1 MYRKEQRRKLN
12 LLMKNWIEKEQP
24 DDDKIQSLKKD
35 LKIHDFICSLL
46 LQREVNSIEKAQK
59 FFRPDINLLHD
70 PFLMKDMKKVVE
82 KIQNLKD
89 QRIMI
94 LGDYDVDG
102 TTSTAMLYKYFKNIG
117 YNLLYYIPDR
127 YNEGYGVSKKAIE
140 YAEINKVSLI
150 IAVDCGIKA
159 IDQVNLSNSK
169 NIDMVICD
177 HHLPDDQIPNAFGIL
192 NPKQENC
199 NYPFKDLCGCGIAY
213 KLITAHNSLVDC
225 SIDTSIFLDF
235 VALAT
240 ISDMM
245 PLIDENRIMVFHGLN
260 VINTNPRIGLRNFLK
275 SINGRIDE
283 SKISF
288 NIGPR
293 INAAG
298 RMKTGKIIVDL
309 LIEEDI
315 NRANTLSNDVEYLN
329 QKRRR
334 IEKDVVDQAL
344 KQIDNERYANIVCGE
359 GWNQGVLGIVAS
371 RIIERS
377 YKPTVVLTD
386 SDDDILTGS
395 VRSVKDYDIY
405 KSLSDCQDNLLQYG
419 GHKYAAGLK
428 IKKSNFE
435 IFKNQFESIIK
446 DSVGHKMFTKSFSY
460 DLLIDFSKLTIE
472 NIKIIQRMAPFGLGN
487 KRPVFRTN
495 NCFLDS
501 KLKFLG
507 KDQQI
512 VKSII
517 KDERGLK
524 LPFICFDKKS
534 ELIGNKLPFDILYT
548 VNLNTYSGQ
557 ESIELTI
564 KELFIKK

>member
-1 MYRKEQRRKLN
+1 
-12 LLMKNWIEKEQP
+12 MKNWIEKEQLEE
-24 DDDKIQSLKKD
+24 DILQSLKKD
-35 LKIHDFICSLL
+35 LKIDDFICTLL
-46 LQREVNSIEKAQK
+46 LQREVDSLKKAQN

-82 KIQNLKD
+82 KIQNLKEH
-89 QRIMI
+89 RIMI

-102 TTSTAMLYKYFKNIG
+102 TTSTAMLYKYFKIMG
-117 YNLLYYIPDR
+117 YDLLYYIPDR
-127 YNEGYGVSKKAIE
+127 YEEGYGVSEKAIE

-150 IAVDCGIKA
+150 ITVDCGIKA
-159 IDQVNLSNSK
+159 IHQVDLSNSK
-169 NIDMVICD
+169 NIEVVICD
-177 HHLPDDQIPNAFGIL
+177 HHLPGEQVPNAFGIL

-199 NYPFKDLCGCGIAY
+199 HYPFKELCGCGIAY
-213 KLITAHNSLVDC
+213 KLITAHNTFTES

-260 VINTNPRIGLRNFLK
+260 VINSKPRIGLRNFLK
-275 SINGRIDE
+275 SINGKIDE

-315 NRANTLSNDVEYLN
+315 NIANSLSNDVEHLN
-329 QKRRR
+329 QNRRR
-334 IEKDVVDQAL
+334 IEKSVVDEAL
-344 KQIDNERYANIVCGE
+344 SQIDNQRYTNIVCGE

-371 RIIERS
+371 RLIERS
-377 YKPTVVLTD
+377 YKPTIVLTESND
-386 SDDDILTGS
+386 EILTGS
-395 VRSVKDYDIY
+395 VRSVKDYDVY
-405 KSLSDCQDNLLQYG
+405 KSLSDCQETLLQYG

-428 IKKSNFE
+428 LKKSNFD
-435 IFKNQFESIIK
+435 IFKNQFESIVK
-446 DSVGHKMFTKSFSY
+446 DSVGHKMFTRSFHY

-495 NCFLDS
+495 NCFIDS

-517 KDERGLK
+517 KDEYETK
-524 LPFICFDKKS
+524 LSFICFDKKS
-534 ELIGNKLPFDILYT
+534 DLVGLKSPFDILYN
-548 VNLNTYSGQ
+548 VNLNTFSGR
-557 ESIELTI
+557 EMVELTI
-564 KELFIKK
+564 RELYIKK

>member
-1 MYRKEQRRKLN
+1 
-12 LLMKNWIEKEQP
+12 MKNWIEKEQREE
-24 DDDKIQSLKKD
+24 DKLKSLKKD
-35 LKIHDFICSLL
+35 LKIDDFICTLL
-46 LQREVNSIEKAQK
+46 LQREVDSLKKAQN

-82 KIQNLKD
+82 KIQNLKEH
-89 QRIMI
+89 RIMI

-102 TTSTAMLYKYFKNIG
+102 TTSTAMLYKYFKNMG
-117 YNLLYYIPDR
+117 YDLLYYIPDR
-127 YNEGYGVSKKAIE
+127 YEEGYGVSEKAIE

-150 IAVDCGIKA
+150 ITVDCGIKA
-159 IDQVNLSNSK
+159 IHQVDLSNSK
-169 NIDMVICD
+169 NIDVVICD
-177 HHLPDDQIPNAFGIL
+177 HHLPGEQIPNAFGIL

-199 NYPFKDLCGCGIAY
+199 NYPFKELCGCGIAY
-213 KLITAHNSLVDC
+213 KLITAHNLLVKN
-225 SIDTSIFLDF
+225 SIDTSIYLDF

-260 VINTNPRIGLRNFLK
+260 VMNSKPRIGLRNFLK
-275 SINGRIDE
+275 SINGKIDE

-315 NRANTLSNDVEYLN
+315 NRANTISNDVEYLN
-329 QKRRR
+329 QNRRR
-334 IEKDVVDQAL
+334 IEKYVVNEAL
-344 KQIDNERYANIVCGE
+344 RQIDNERYTNIVCGE

-371 RIIERS
+371 RLIERS
-377 YKPTVVLTD
+377 YKPTVVLTESND
-386 SDDDILTGS
+386 EILTGS
-395 VRSVKDYDIY
+395 VRSVKDYDVY
-405 KSLSDCQDNLLQYG
+405 KSLSDCKDNLIQYG

-428 IKKSNFE
+428 LKKSNFD
-435 IFKNQFESIIK
+435 IFKNQFESIVK
-446 DSVGHKMFTKSFSY
+446 DSVGHKMFTRSLNY
-460 DLLIDFSKLTIE
+460 DLSIDFSKLTIE

-495 NCFLDS
+495 NCFIDS

-517 KDERGLK
+517 KDKYETK
-524 LPFICFDKKS
+524 LSFICFEKKS
-534 ELIGNKLPFDILYT
+534 DLVGLKSPFDILYN
-548 VNLNTYSGQ
+548 VNLNTFSGQ
-557 ESIELTI
+557 ETVELNI
-564 KELFIKK
+564 RELYIKK

>member
-1 MYRKEQRRKLN
+1 
-12 LLMKNWIEKEQP
+12 MKNWIEKEQLEE
-24 DDDKIQSLKKD
+24 DILQSLKKD
-35 LKIHDFICSLL
+35 LKIDDFICTLL
-46 LQREVNSIEKAQK
+46 LQREVDSLKKAQN

-82 KIQNLKD
+82 KIQNLKEH
-89 QRIMI
+89 RIMI

-102 TTSTAMLYKYFKNIG
+102 TTSTAMLYKYFKNMG
-117 YNLLYYIPDR
+117 YDLLYYIPDR
-127 YNEGYGVSKKAIE
+127 YEEGYGVSEKAIE
-140 YAEINKVSLI
+140 HAEINKVSLI
-150 IAVDCGIKA
+150 ITVDCGIKA
-159 IDQVNLSNSK
+159 IHQVDLSNSK
-169 NIDMVICD
+169 NIEVVICD
-177 HHLPDDQIPNAFGIL
+177 HHLPGEQIPNAFGIL

-199 NYPFKDLCGCGIAY
+199 NYPFKELCGCGIAY
-213 KLITAHNSLVDC
+213 KLITAHNTLVEG
-225 SIDTSIFLDF
+225 SIDTSIYLDF

-260 VINTNPRIGLRNFLK
+260 VMNSKPRIGLRNFLK
-275 SINGRIDE
+275 SINGKIDE

-315 NRANTLSNDVEYLN
+315 NRANSLSNDVEYLN
-329 QKRRR
+329 QNRRR
-334 IEKDVVDQAL
+334 IEKSVVDEAL
-344 KQIDNERYANIVCGE
+344 RQIDNQRYTNIVYGE

-371 RIIERS
+371 RLIESS
-377 YKPTVVLTD
+377 YKPTVVLTESND
-386 SDDDILTGS
+386 KILTGS
-395 VRSVKDYDIY
+395 VRSVKDYDVY

-428 IKKSNFE
+428 LKKSNFD
-435 IFKNQFESIIK
+435 IFKNQFESIVK
-446 DSVGHKMFTKSFSY
+446 DSVGNKMFTRSFHY
-460 DLLIDFSKLTIE
+460 DLLIDFSKLTVE

-495 NCFLDS
+495 NCFIDS

-517 KDERGLK
+517 KDKYETK
-524 LPFICFDKKS
+524 LSFICFEKKS
-534 ELIGNKLPFDILYT
+534 DLVGLKSPFDILYN
-548 VNLNTYSGQ
+548 VNLNTFSGQ
-557 ESIELTI
+557 ETVELTI
-564 KELFIKK
+564 RELYIKK

>member
-1 MYRKEQRRKLN
+1 
-12 LLMKNWIEKEQP
+12 MKNWIEKEQLEE
-24 DDDKIQSLKKD
+24 DILQSLKKD
-35 LKIHDFICSLL
+35 LKIDDFICTLL
-46 LQREVNSIEKAQK
+46 LQREVDSLKKAQN

-82 KIQNLKD
+82 KIQNLKEH
-89 QRIMI
+89 RIMI

-102 TTSTAMLYKYFKNIG
+102 TTSTAMLYKYFKNMG
-117 YNLLYYIPDR
+117 YDLLYYIPDR
-127 YNEGYGVSKKAIE
+127 YEEGYGVSEKAIE

-150 IAVDCGIKA
+150 ITVDCGIKA
-159 IDQVNLSNSK
+159 IHQVDLSNSK
-169 NIDMVICD
+169 NIEVVICD
-177 HHLPDDQIPNAFGIL
+177 HHLPGEQVPNAFGIL

-199 NYPFKDLCGCGIAY
+199 HYPFKELCGCGIAY
-213 KLITAHNSLVDC
+213 KLITAHNSFTES

-260 VINTNPRIGLRNFLK
+260 VINSKPRIGLRNFLK
-275 SINGRIDE
+275 SINGKIDE

-315 NRANTLSNDVEYLN
+315 NIANSLSNDVEHLN
-329 QKRRR
+329 QNRRR
-334 IEKDVVDQAL
+334 IEKSVVDEAL
-344 KQIDNERYANIVCGE
+344 RQIDNQRYTNIVYGE

-371 RIIERS
+371 RLIESS
-377 YKPTVVLTD
+377 YKPTVVLTESND
-386 SDDDILTGS
+386 KILTGS
-395 VRSVKDYDIY
+395 VRSVKDYDVY

-428 IKKSNFE
+428 LKKSNFD
-435 IFKNQFESIIK
+435 IFKNQFESIVK
-446 DSVGHKMFTKSFSY
+446 DSVGNKMFTRSFHY
-460 DLLIDFSKLTIE
+460 DLLIDFSKLTVE
-472 NIKIIQRMAPFGLGN
+472 NIKVIQRMAPFGLGN

-495 NCFLDS
+495 NCFIDS

-517 KDERGLK
+517 KDEYETK
-524 LPFICFDKKS
+524 LSFICFNKKS
-534 ELIGNKLPFDILYT
+534 DLVGLKSPFDILYN
-548 VNLNTYSGQ
+548 VNLNTFSGQ
-557 ESIELTI
+557 ETVELTI
-564 KELFIKK
+564 RELYIKK

>member
-1 MYRKEQRRKLN
+1 M
-12 LLMKNWIEKEQP
+12 
-24 DDDKIQSLKKD
+24 
-35 LKIHDFICSLL
+35 
-46 LQREVNSIEKAQK
+46 
-59 FFRPDINLLHD
+59 
-70 PFLMKDMKKVVE
+70 
-82 KIQNLKD
+82 
-89 QRIMI
+89 
-94 LGDYDVDG
+94 GYD
-102 TTSTAMLYKYFKNIG
+102 
-117 YNLLYYIPDR
+117 LLYYIPDR
-127 YNEGYGVSKKAIE
+127 YEEGYGVSEKAIE

-150 IAVDCGIKA
+150 ITVDCGIKA
-159 IDQVNLSNSK
+159 IHQVDLSNSK
-169 NIDMVICD
+169 NIEVVICD
-177 HHLPDDQIPNAFGIL
+177 HHLPGEQVPNAFGIL

-199 NYPFKDLCGCGIAY
+199 HYPFKELCGCGIAY
-213 KLITAHNSLVDC
+213 KLITAHNTFTES

-260 VINTNPRIGLRNFLK
+260 VINSKPRIGLRNFLK
-275 SINGRIDE
+275 SINGKIDE

-315 NRANTLSNDVEYLN
+315 NIANSLSNDVEHLN
-329 QKRRR
+329 QNRRR
-334 IEKDVVDQAL
+334 IEKSVVDEAL
-344 KQIDNERYANIVCGE
+344 SQIDNQRYTNIVCGE

-371 RIIERS
+371 RLIERS
-377 YKPTVVLTD
+377 YKPTIVLTESND
-386 SDDDILTGS
+386 EILTGS
-395 VRSVKDYDIY
+395 VRSVKDYDVY
-405 KSLSDCQDNLLQYG
+405 KSLSDCQETLLQYG

-428 IKKSNFE
+428 LKKSNFD
-435 IFKNQFESIIK
+435 IFKNQFESIVK
-446 DSVGHKMFTKSFSY
+446 DSVGHKMFTRSFHY

-495 NCFLDS
+495 NCFIDS

-517 KDERGLK
+517 KDEYETK
-524 LPFICFDKKS
+524 LPFICFEKKS
-534 ELIGNKLPFDILYT
+534 DLVGLKSPFDILYN
-548 VNLNTYSGQ
+548 VNLNTFSGQ
-557 ESIELTI
+557 ETVELTI
-564 KELFIKK
+564 RELYIKK

>member
-1 MYRKEQRRKLN
+1 
-12 LLMKNWIEKEQP
+12 MKNWIEKEQREE
-24 DDDKIQSLKKD
+24 DKLKSLKKD
-35 LKIHDFICSLL
+35 LKIDDFICTLL
-46 LQREVNSIEKAQK
+46 LQREVDSLKKAQN

-82 KIQNLKD
+82 KIQNLKEH
-89 QRIMI
+89 RIMI

-102 TTSTAMLYKYFKNIG
+102 TTSTAMLYKYFKNMG
-117 YNLLYYIPDR
+117 YDLLYYIPDR
-127 YNEGYGVSKKAIE
+127 YEEGYGVSEKAIE

-150 IAVDCGIKA
+150 ITVDCGIKA
-159 IDQVNLSNSK
+159 IHQVDLSNSK
-169 NIDMVICD
+169 NIDVVICD
-177 HHLPDDQIPNAFGIL
+177 HHLPGEQIPNAFGIL

-199 NYPFKDLCGCGIAY
+199 NYPFKELCGCGIAY
-213 KLITAHNSLVDC
+213 KLITAHNLLVKN
-225 SIDTSIFLDF
+225 SIDTSIYLDF

-260 VINTNPRIGLRNFLK
+260 VMNSKPRIGLRNFLK
-275 SINGRIDE
+275 SINGKIDE

-315 NRANTLSNDVEYLN
+315 NRANTISNDVEYLN
-329 QKRRR
+329 QNRRR
-334 IEKDVVDQAL
+334 IEKYVVNEAL
-344 KQIDNERYANIVCGE
+344 RQIDNERYTNIVCGE

-371 RIIERS
+371 RLIERS
-377 YKPTVVLTD
+377 YKPTVVLTES
-386 SDDDILTGS
+386 SDEILTGS
-395 VRSVKDYDIY
+395 VRSVKDYDVY
-405 KSLSDCQDNLLQYG
+405 KSLSDCQDNLIQYG

-428 IKKSNFE
+428 LKKSNFD
-435 IFKNQFESIIK
+435 IFKNQFESIVK
-446 DSVGHKMFTKSFSY
+446 DSVGHKMFTRSLNY

-495 NCFLDS
+495 NCFIDS

-517 KDERGLK
+517 KDKYETK
-524 LPFICFDKKS
+524 LSFICFDKKS
-534 ELIGNKLPFDILYT
+534 DLVGLKSPFDILYN
-548 VNLNTYSGQ
+548 VNLNTFSGQ
-557 ESIELTI
+557 EMVELTI
-564 KELFIKK
+564 RELYIKK

>member
-1 MYRKEQRRKLN
+1 
-12 LLMKNWIEKEQP
+12 MKNWIEKEQLEE
-24 DDDKIQSLKKD
+24 DILQSLKKD
-35 LKIHDFICSLL
+35 LKIDDFICTLL
-46 LQREVNSIEKAQK
+46 LQREVDSLKKAQN

-82 KIQNLKD
+82 KIQNLKEH
-89 QRIMI
+89 RIMI

-102 TTSTAMLYKYFKNIG
+102 TTSTAMLYKYFKNMG
-117 YNLLYYIPDR
+117 YDLLYYIPDR
-127 YNEGYGVSKKAIE
+127 YEEGYGVSEKAIE

-150 IAVDCGIKA
+150 ITVDCGIKA
-159 IDQVNLSNSK
+159 IHQVDLSNSK
-169 NIDMVICD
+169 NIEVVICD
-177 HHLPDDQIPNAFGIL
+177 HHLPGEQVPNAFGIL

-199 NYPFKDLCGCGIAY
+199 HYPFKELCGCGIAY
-213 KLITAHNSLVDC
+213 KLITAHNSFTES

-260 VINTNPRIGLRNFLK
+260 VINSKPRIGLRNFLK
-275 SINGRIDE
+275 SINGKIDE

-315 NRANTLSNDVEYLN
+315 NIANSLSNDVEHLN
-329 QKRRR
+329 QNRR
-334 IEKDVVDQAL
+334 IIEKSVVDEAL
-344 KQIDNERYANIVCGE
+344 RQIDNQRYTNIVYGE

-371 RIIERS
+371 RLIESS
-377 YKPTVVLTD
+377 YKPTVVLTESND
-386 SDDDILTGS
+386 EILTGS
-395 VRSVKDYDIY
+395 VRSVKDYDVY
-405 KSLSDCQDNLLQYG
+405 KSLSDCQETLLQYG

-428 IKKSNFE
+428 LKKSNFD
-435 IFKNQFESIIK
+435 IFKNQFESIVK
-446 DSVGHKMFTKSFSY
+446 DSVGNKMFTRSFHY

-495 NCFLDS
+495 NCFIDS

-517 KDERGLK
+517 KDEYETK
-524 LPFICFDKKS
+524 LPFICFEKKS
-534 ELIGNKLPFDILYT
+534 DLVGLKSPFDILYN
-548 VNLNTYSGQ
+548 VNLNTFSGQ
-557 ESIELTI
+557 ETVELTI
-564 KELFIKK
+564 RELYIKK

>member
-1 MYRKEQRRKLN
+1 
-12 LLMKNWIEKEQP
+12 MKNWIEKEQLEE
-24 DDDKIQSLKKD
+24 DKLKSLKKD
-35 LKIHDFICSLL
+35 LKIDDFICTLL
-46 LQREVNSIEKAQK
+46 LQREVDSLKKAQN

-82 KIQNLKD
+82 KIQNLKEH
-89 QRIMI
+89 RIMI

-102 TTSTAMLYKYFKNIG
+102 TTSTAMLYIYLKNMG
-117 YNLLYYIPDR
+117 YDLLYYIPDR
-127 YNEGYGVSKKAIE
+127 YEEGYGVSEKAIE

-150 IAVDCGIKA
+150 ITVDCGIKA
-159 IDQVNLSNSK
+159 IHQVDLSNSK
-169 NIDMVICD
+169 NIDVVICD
-177 HHLPDDQIPNAFGIL
+177 HHLPGEQIPNAFGIL

-199 NYPFKDLCGCGIAY
+199 NYPFKELCGCGIAY
-213 KLITAHNSLVDC
+213 KLITAHNLLVKN
-225 SIDTSIFLDF
+225 SIDTSIYLDF

-260 VINTNPRIGLRNFLK
+260 VMNSKPRIGLRNFLK
-275 SINGRIDE
+275 SINGKIDE

-329 QKRRR
+329 QNRRR
-334 IEKDVVDQAL
+334 IEKYVVNEAL
-344 KQIDNERYANIVCGE
+344 RQIDNERYTNIVCGE

-371 RIIERS
+371 RLIERS
-377 YKPTVVLTD
+377 YKPTVVLTESND
-386 SDDDILTGS
+386 EILTGS
-395 VRSVKDYDIY
+395 VRSVKDYDVY
-405 KSLSDCQDNLLQYG
+405 KSLSDCQDNLIQYG

-428 IKKSNFE
+428 LKKSNFD
-435 IFKNQFESIIK
+435 IFKNQFESIVK
-446 DSVGHKMFTKSFSY
+446 NSVGYKMFTRSFYY

-495 NCFLDS
+495 NCFIDS

-517 KDERGLK
+517 KDEYETK
-524 LPFICFDKKS
+524 LSFICFNKKS
-534 ELIGNKLPFDILYT
+534 DLVGLKSPFDILYN
-548 VNLNTYSGQ
+548 VNLNTFSGQ
-557 ESIELTI
+557 ETVELTI
-564 KELFIKK
+564 RELYIKK